1 LNFDSPFKVKEVSA
15 LNLNL
20 IRSNILRYWYLWV
33 FEGFSIFC
41 YLSVWIP
48 PTTFWPAV
56 IGSYS
61 IPVVLMIN
69 AFLIIVLPLIK
80 LRLIVFPL
88 MALFI
93 GIPFL
98 QVTYSNKG
106 STTAKLNHDLSILSF
121 NAKFFRKRKTYG
133 EFSYEMIRWAAEDTS
148 DIKCF
153 QEYSTNERWPVLDIT
168 RQIKEQGYN
177 GFVYAADMDDD
188 EHSPG
193 MAIYSRHE
201 IVDSGFVWKNYN
213 TFHSGIFADVKIGG
227 DTIRIYNVH
236 LASMH
241 LRLFEYKDPSNYWGK
256 IKYLIWTLKNSAK
269 VRSGQIDKL
278 LSHIEQSPY
287 PYIICGDF
295 NETPYSYNYFRLKK
309 NFLNAFEKAG
319 HGFGFTFNSVVFFLR
334 IDHQFY
340 GPDFQAVHFHV
351 DRNMKISDHFPVR
364 GYYRF

>member
-1 LNFDSPFKVKEVSA
+1 M
-15 LNLNL
+15 
-20 IRSNILRYWYLWV
+20 
-33 FEGFSIFC
+33 
-41 YLSVWIP
+41 
-48 PTTFWPAV
+48 FWPAV
-56 IGSYS
+56 IAGYA
-61 IPVVLMIN
+61 IPVVLIIN
-69 AFLIIVLPLIK
+69 MLLLLLLPLIR
-80 LRLIVFPL
+80 LRLIVFPVL
-88 MALFI
+88 ALVT

-98 QVTYSNKG
+98 FATISYKG
-106 STTAKLNHDLSILSF
+106 SSYISADHDLSILSF
-121 NAKFFRKRKTYG
+121 NAKFFRKRKTYS
-133 EFSYEMIRWAAEDTS
+133 EFSYDMIRWAAEDTS

-153 QEYSTNERWPVLDIT
+153 QEYSTNERWPVLDVT

-177 GFVYAADMDDD
+177 GFVYAADMADD

-193 MAIYSRHE
+193 MAIYARHE
-201 IVDSGFVWKNYN
+201 IVDSGYVWKNYN
-213 TFHSGIFADVKIGG
+213 TFHSGIFADVKTGE

-241 LRLFEYKDPSNYWGK
+241 LRLFEYKDPTNYWGK
-256 IKYLIWTLKNSAK
+256 IKYLVWTLKNSAK
-269 VRSGQIDKL
+269 VRTEQIDKL

-309 NFLNAFEKAG
+309 HFLNAFEKAG

-351 DRNMKISDHFPVR
+351 DRNMKISDHFPTR
-364 GYYRF
+364 GYYKLN